1 MAAGDLAYDATANMM
16 LSALT
21 GANKS
26 KVTTTSGI
34 SQEGMNAMLQQILQS
49 TQGLAQVS
57 SGQKSAGMYNSTVN
71 TQMVNDL
78 LTRATG
84 EVQAQNKTTTQTTK
98 TGSGLDGILQMMAL
112 SYGKKGLGTIWDKSG
127 LGADANAVYEYF
139 TGASSV
145 SPTSLASA
153 NISAD
158 PLGALIDSQ
167 GWTAAEGTAA
177 AATASSELPT
187 ATIAS
192 TGEVVGGGTLT
203 EAGYE
208 AVTSGAAGD
217 SAALWEGADLAASG
231 SSTVGAA
238 EAGSGAAGAS
248 ATGAEAGTAAAG
260 AEAGTTAASGSTAG
274 STAAEAGAVAGYA
287 YAGYRGAKNWNKY
300 EDEGDQGGKWG
311 TAAGAAIGAYFG
323 GGYGAAIGAQIGGP
337 IGSTVTNILGQVD
350 DGILQPIKGGI
361 SDLGSSIGDIFG
373 W

>member
-98 TGSGLDGILQMMAL
+98 NGSGLDGILQMMAL

-177 AATASSELPT
+177 AATSSELPT
-187 ATIAS
+187 ATISS
-192 TGEVVGGGTLT
+192 TGEVIGGGTLT

-248 ATGAEAGTAAAG
+248 AGSSAAG
-260 AEAGTTAASGSTAG
+260 AEGTTAASG

-337 IGSTVTNILGQVD
+337 IGSTVTNLLGQVD